1 MGPSGIPLILNKCI
15 CFIGKIM
22 KLGMMKQNNKMYGCA
37 KNLFIS
43 LSQKEGISLKAL
55 KFHKTYLTP

>member
-1 MGPSGIPLILNKCI
+1 
-15 CFIGKIM
+15 
-22 KLGMMKQNNKMYGCA
+22 MKQNNKMYGCA

-55 KFHKTYLTP
+55 KFHKTYLTPWNINAVDNTT

>member
-15 CFIGKIM
+15 CFVGKIM
-22 KLGMMKQNNKMYGCA
+22 KLGMMKQNNNVYGCA

-43 LSQKEGISLKAL
+43 LSQKKDKRKIMKL
-55 KFHKTYLTP
+55 P